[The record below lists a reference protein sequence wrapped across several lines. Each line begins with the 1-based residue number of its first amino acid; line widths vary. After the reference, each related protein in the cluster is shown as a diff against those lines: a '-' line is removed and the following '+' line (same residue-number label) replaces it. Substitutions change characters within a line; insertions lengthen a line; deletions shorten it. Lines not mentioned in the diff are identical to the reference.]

1 MRLSGQGYICSAGES
16 FDSVALSVYGDEMYA
31 ADLLCANPELGGKM
45 NFEGGEIL
53 RLPVVETMQEDDG
66 TEVAPVT
73 APWKRA

>member
-53 RLPVVETMQEDDG
+53 RSCACPWWRRCRKT
-66 TEVAPVT
+66 T
-73 APWKRA
+73 ARRSRR